1 MSIGDS
7 AFSVC
12 FSLSSIELPESLRS
26 IGECAFGIE
35 VKILYNGTKIDWN
48 IIEGSSEV
56 SVKKIYYKKEIHEH
70 DYKEES
76 VKEATCTEEGQR
88 ELVCDICGD
97 CQIESIPKED
107 HKEEIDEKIEATC
120 DADGRTQGSHC
131 AICGKVLVEPS
142 TIKAT
147 GHSWDAGEI
156 WSGARCEYTG
166 EIRYTCTKC
175 GETKTEEIVA
185 PGHKFSPWKVI
196 SKADIDSAE
205 KQSRSCSVCGKSEQR
220 EVGSKLQPSMTV
232 SASKIVLKIGQKT
245 DKLKISNLAKG
256 DAIVSWQSD
265 NEEIAQVW
273 GKADGS
279 DIVIIAGNK
288 TGEAKITITLKSN
301 LQKTITVTVQKKTVK
316 TKKISGVAKK
326 LTLKKKQ
333 KLTLHPVITPLTS
346 TEKITYKSSNSKI
359 VSVNSKGRI
368 TAKKKGKAVI
378 TVKSGKKKVKC
389 KVTVK

>member
-1 MSIGDS
+1 MPKGLTSIGSYAFYYCRSLSSIELPDGLMSIGDS

-26 IGECAFGIE
+26 IGECAFGTE

-156 WSGARCEYTG
+156 C
-166 EIRYTCTKC
+166 
-175 GETKTEEIVA
+175 
-185 PGHKFSPWKVI
+185 PGHGVNIPGKSGIPVQN
-196 SKADIDSAE
+196 AE
-205 KQSRSCSVCGKSEQR
+205 KPKQKRLWRLGTNLVLGKLLAKQTLIQRKSSHVHAVCVEK
-220 EVGSKLQPSMTV
+220 
-232 SASKIVLKIGQKT
+232 ASKERL
-245 DKLKISNLAKG
+245 
-256 DAIVSWQSD
+256 
-265 NEEIAQVW
+265 E
-273 GKADGS
+273 
-279 DIVIIAGNK
+279 
-288 TGEAKITITLKSN
+288 
-301 LQKTITVTVQKKTVK
+301 
-316 TKKISGVAKK
+316 
-326 LTLKKKQ
+326 
-333 KLTLHPVITPLTS
+333 
-346 TEKITYKSSNSKI
+346 
-359 VSVNSKGRI
+359 VNFNR
-368 TAKKKGKAVI
+368 V
-378 TVKSGKKKVKC
+378 
-389 KVTVK
+389 

>member
-1 MSIGDS
+1 M
-7 AFSVC
+7 
-12 FSLSSIELPESLRS
+12 
-26 IGECAFGIE
+26 
-35 VKILYNGTKIDWN
+35 
-48 IIEGSSEV
+48 
-56 SVKKIYYKKEIHEH
+56 
-70 DYKEES
+70 
-76 VKEATCTEEGQR
+76 
-88 ELVCDICGD
+88 
-97 CQIESIPKED
+97 
-107 HKEEIDEKIEATC
+107 
-120 DADGRTQGSHC
+120 
-131 AICGKVLVEPS
+131 
-142 TIKAT
+142 
-147 GHSWDAGEI
+147 
-156 WSGARCEYTG
+156 
-166 EIRYTCTKC
+166 
-175 GETKTEEIVA
+175 A

>member
-1 MSIGDS
+1 M
-7 AFSVC
+7 
-12 FSLSSIELPESLRS
+12 
-26 IGECAFGIE
+26 
-35 VKILYNGTKIDWN
+35 
-48 IIEGSSEV
+48 
-56 SVKKIYYKKEIHEH
+56 KKIYYKKEIHEH